1 MFIASGAFATTVFV
15 TCLLLGMGML
25 KFLSFLNEFSM
36 VAKCVYLLAAIGTL
50 VLAFLSLRDA
60 YKAK

>member
-25 KFLSFLNEFSM
+25 KLLSFLNEFSV
-36 VAKCVYLLAAIGTL
+36 VAKCVYLLAAIRTLGTSVFESARCL
-50 VLAFLSLRDA
+50 
-60 YKAK
+60 